1 LVEFSSVLPQKKA
14 YVRSSSSAGFDVV
27 RGRFVSLETW
37 FLLAV
42 LSAVLWGWSDIFA
55 KLGTQKLGVTRIAVL
70 VAIIDSS
77 MYFVGFFFWHTSV
90 AIGVGYAALAAASSF
105 AGIVAYLCFFESI
118 LEGQIAT
125 VGTISAAYPALAV
138 AGGLLFLSESPTMI
152 QLGGVV
158 VIIGG
163 IIALSYERNPNSPH
177 AMPKRSLF
185 FALVAFALFGFWS
198 LSSKIAVGEIG
209 PGNVFGFYVISASIV
224 PVLYV
229 CFRRVRP
236 RIQLLE
242 FKPSWAAWIF
252 GAMCL
257 ATNVIGTFVFSFALV
272 AGTAALVV
280 PVANASVLITVIVAV
295 LLLKEKLNRLQLIAL
310 FFIIGGLFAIGI
322 TA

>member
-1 LVEFSSVLPQKKA
+1 
-14 YVRSSSSAGFDVV
+14 VV

-42 LSAVLWGWSDIFA
+42 LSAVLWGCSDIFA
-55 KLGTQKLGVTRIAVL
+55 KLGTQRLGVTRIAVL
-70 VAIIDSS
+70 VAIIGSS
-77 MYFVGFFFWHTSV
+77 MCFVGFFFWHTSV
-90 AIGVGYAALAAASSF
+90 VIGVGYAALAGASSF
-105 AGIVAYLCFFESI
+105 AYMVAYLCFFESI
-118 LEGQIAT
+118 LDGQIAT
-125 VGTISAAYPALAV
+125 VLPVVAAYPALAV

-152 QLGGVV
+152 QLGAVV
-158 VIIGG
+158 LIIGG
-163 IIALSYERNPNSPH
+163 IIALSYERYPNSPH

-209 PGNVFGFYVISASIV
+209 PGNVFGFYVISALTV

-236 RIQLLE
+236 RQLLE
-242 FKPSWAAWIF
+242 FKPSWTAWIF

-257 ATNVIGTFVFSFALV
+257 ATNFIGTFVFSFALV

>member
-1 LVEFSSVLPQKKA
+1 
-14 YVRSSSSAGFDVV
+14 
-27 RGRFVSLETW
+27 
-37 FLLAV
+37 
-42 LSAVLWGWSDIFA
+42 
-55 KLGTQKLGVTRIAVL
+55 
-70 VAIIDSS
+70 
-77 MYFVGFFFWHTSV
+77 
-90 AIGVGYAALAAASSF
+90 
-105 AGIVAYLCFFESI
+105 
-118 LEGQIAT
+118 
-125 VGTISAAYPALAV
+125 
-138 AGGLLFLSESPTMI
+138 MI

>member
-1 LVEFSSVLPQKKA
+1 M
-14 YVRSSSSAGFDVV
+14 V

-77 MYFVGFFFWHTSV
+77 LYFVGFFFWHTSV
-90 AIGVGYAALAAASSF
+90 AIGVGYVALAAASSF

-125 VGTISAAYPALAV
+125 AGTISAAYPALAV
-138 AGGLLFLSESPTMI
+138 AGGLLFLSESPTMV

-158 VIIGG
+158 LILGG
-163 IIALSYERNPNSPH
+163 IIALSYERNPNTAH

-198 LSSKIAVGEIG
+198 LSCKIAVGEIG
-209 PGNVFGFYVISASIV
+209 PGNVFGFYVVSASTV

-229 CFRRVRP
+229 CFRRIRP
-236 RIQLLE
+236 PQLLE
-242 FKPSWAAWIF
+242 FKQSWTAWVF

-280 PVANASVLITVIVAV
+280 PVANASVLITIIVAV

-310 FFIIGGLFAIGI
+310 FFIIVGLFAIGT